1 MPFGHNQVLGDLN
14 KAPEHRPHRVAIAT
28 WPTMIQ
34 DPRTAS
40 LEALIRHVKA
50 SGYEGFEATA
60 TRFRRFFEGES
71 DQAIARR
78 ARREIEKAGLR
89 VFGGTLHTSDAAMRT
104 RTWLDDQIE
113 GMKLIKEIGGEYAS
127 FQMSLPDE
135 YLNTGGLYREDDRYL
150 QWFAG
155 HIADLRNAA
164 WDLGLN
170 YYNEVHVDRITED
183 PAACCRLLELATCE
197 LNGDLSHLH
206 ARGIQKGRYVEK
218 IQKHMGHAH
227 VRMARKYGDLS
238 AGVEDPKADWEA
250 KGVTWQAFEIHKG
263 GLDGGLSSRTIC
275 GETGP
280 LHLVTQTLDQDASL
294 VPLYRA
300 MARYADASA
309 QGIAM
314 DVSEPSDLRP
324 WG

>member
-1 MPFGHNQVLGDLN
+1 MPLGRNEVLGDKS
-14 KAPEHRPHRVAIAT
+14 KAAEHRPHRVAIAT
-28 WPTMIQ
+28 WPTMIK

-40 LEALIRHVKA
+40 LDALVNHVKV
-50 SGYEGFEATA
+50 SGYEGFEATEA
-60 TRFRRFFEGES
+60 RFRGFFPGES
-71 DQAIARR
+71 PLAVARR
-78 ARREIEKAGLR
+78 SRKAIEKAGLR

-104 RTWLDDQIE
+104 RTWLDDMIE
-113 GMKLIKEIGGEYAS
+113 GMKLIKEIGGEFAS

-155 HIADLRNAA
+155 QIADLRNAA

-170 YYNEVHVDRITED
+170 YYNEVHVDRVTED
-183 PAACCRLLELATCE
+183 PQACCRLLEITACE
-197 LNGDLSHLH
+197 LNGDLSHLL
-206 ARGIQKGRYVEK
+206 ARGILKGKYVDK

-238 AGVEDPKADWEA
+238 AAVEDPKADWEA
-250 KGVTWQAFEIHKG
+250 QGVTWQSFEMHRG
-263 GLDGGLSSRTIC
+263 GLEGGLSSRTIS

-280 LHLVTQTLDQDASL
+280 LHLVTKTLDQDASL

-300 MARYADASA
+300 MCRYADASA

-314 DVSEPSDLRP
+314 KVESPDDLRP